1 MLVVYLDAMKNT
13 LLKRREVADMLRVS
27 TRTVRA
33 YEIQGALHPVRIN
46 ARAIRYKMADVQKL
60 IDGAMPATTR
70 KEKAAS

>member
-1 MLVVYLDAMKNT
+1 METTNT

-46 ARAIRYKMADVQKL
+46 ARAVRYKMADVQKL
-60 IDGAMPATTR
+60 IDGGQLKGANHDA
-70 KEKAAS
+70 